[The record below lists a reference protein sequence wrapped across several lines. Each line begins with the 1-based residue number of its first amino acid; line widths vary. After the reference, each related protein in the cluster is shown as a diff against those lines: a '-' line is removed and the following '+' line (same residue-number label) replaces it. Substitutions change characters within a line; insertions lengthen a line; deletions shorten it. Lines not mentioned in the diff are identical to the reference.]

1 MIYAVID
8 TNVLVSAL
16 LTHNVGVATA
26 KVLDSVAKCD
36 IVCVYNEDILMEYR
50 EVLHRPK
57 FKFPERKID
66 SLLAFITQKGI
77 HSDRVP
83 YDGNMPDEKDRPF
96 YEVSLSVEDSFLVT
110 GNLKHF
116 PVTPKVVTPSQMI
129 DIINNQSLYIK
140 ILLLPLHSLTTS
152 RKWNKADQSFVPRQ
166 RLMFCP
172 HSLTSESGQFT
183 GL

>member
-16 LTHNVGVATA
+16 LTHNLGVATA
-26 KVLDSVAKCD
+26 KVLDSIAKGD
-36 IVCVYNEDILMEYR
+36 ITCVYNEDILTEYR

-66 SLLAFITQKGI
+66 LLLTFITQKGI

-83 YDGNMPDEKDRPF
+83 FDGNMPDEKDRPF

-116 PVTPKVVTPSQMI
+116 PVTPKVVTPSQFI
-129 DIINNQSLYIK
+129 A
-140 ILLLPLHSLTTS
+140 ILEE
-152 RKWNKADQSFVPRQ
+152 R
-166 RLMFCP
+166 
-172 HSLTSESGQFT
+172 
-183 GL
+183 

>member
-8 TNVLVSAL
+8 TNVLVSSL
-16 LTHNVGVATA
+16 LTHDQGVATA
-26 KVLDSVAKCD
+26 KVLDSIAMGD

-77 HSDRVP
+77 HSDRIP
-83 YDGNMPDEKDRPF
+83 YEGNMPDEKDRPF
-96 YEVSLSVEDSFLVT
+96 YEVSLSVDDSFLVT

-116 PVTPKVVTPSQMI
+116 PATPKVVTPSQ
-129 DIINNQSLYIK
+129 IIAIIEEQ
-140 ILLLPLHSLTTS
+140 
-152 RKWNKADQSFVPRQ
+152 
-166 RLMFCP
+166 
-172 HSLTSESGQFT
+172 
-183 GL
+183 

>member
-16 LTHNVGVATA
+16 LTHNLGVATA
-26 KVLDSVAKCD
+26 KVLDSIAKGD
-36 IVCVYNEDILMEYR
+36 ITCVYNEDILMEYR

-66 SLLAFITQKGI
+66 SLLTFITQKGI

-83 YDGNMPDEKDRPF
+83 FDGNMPDEKDRPF
-96 YEVSLSVEDSFLVT
+96 YEVSLSLEDSFLVT

-116 PVTPKVVTPSQMI
+116 PVTPKVVTSSQFI
-129 DIINNQSLYIK
+129 AII
-140 ILLLPLHSLTTS
+140 
-152 RKWNKADQSFVPRQ
+152 
-166 RLMFCP
+166 
-172 HSLTSESGQFT
+172 E
-183 GL
+183 

>member
-8 TNVLVSAL
+8 TNVLVSARI
-16 LTHNVGVATA
+16 TKNSSSATV
-26 KVLDSVAKCD
+26 KVLNNMFNGTIKPVFNDEIIA
-36 IVCVYNEDILMEYR
+36 EYTD
-50 EVLHRPK
+50 VLHRPK
-57 FKFPERKID
+57 FKMRDEDINLIINYIK
-66 SLLAFITQKGI
+66 KYGI

-129 DIINNQSLYIK
+129 DIINNQASINHHSSP
-140 ILLLPLHSLTTS
+140 IVIPPPL
-152 RKWNKADQSFVPRQ
+152 
-166 RLMFCP
+166 
-172 HSLTSESGQFT
+172 
-183 GL
+183 